1 MYVYNRSVRL
11 KKFSVFWCVIER
23 IEELKRL
30 MAEEKI
36 EYLRLKREKEEV
48 DNHKADD
55 RLTEMWQEIE
65 E

>member
-1 MYVYNRSVRL
+1 
-11 KKFSVFWCVIER
+11 
-23 IEELKRL
+23 

-48 DNHKADD
+48 DNHRADD